1 MNKISF
7 KAILAV
13 MLPITVAGCGTT
25 HKMKFADYTEAYKLA
40 DYCKAADRAL
50 DKSDVCQ
57 MSAEDIK
64 PDKFNID
71 EKLNGGT
78 ALFLAQKTDLSNKI
92 FEETAK
98 EIQEDLESMGL
109 ARGAVEV
116 VANASIVD
124 YNPMIMDGIYL
135 HSYTLLNALAQNNKD
150 EAKIQVNRAYNV
162 QQKAVETFSKEIQ
175 KQNEENAKD
184 VAQMQKEAQEANQK
198 NISDIMANYK
208 EFERFNGYANFVNP
222 YVTYMSGLY
231 LMTNGHS
238 NSDYETASN
247 YLKRV
252 SGMVRHNKFVKQ
264 DLSLANKLASGT
276 QKNLAPTAWV
286 VFENGLV
293 ANFEEFRLDLP
304 IFIATNNVKTASL
317 ALPYPKEREIAY
329 KNISVSNGNKKVTTE
344 LLADVDNIFMAEFK
358 KKLPIIV
365 TKAVTKLTLQTVAQA
380 VAQNVYPNWNNQYAH
395 SYGNAIIPETY
406 TIDLTGFRMPTP
418 STKITSPFGPRW
430 RRMHNGL
437 DLKVNI
443 GDTIVSAFDGKV
455 RIVKYERRGY
465 GKYVVIRHD
474 NGLET
479 IYGHL
484 SKQLVEENQLVKAGE
499 PIGLG
504 GNTGRSTGSH
514 LHFET
519 RFLGIAIN
527 PIYMFDFPKQD
538 IVADTY
544 TFRKTKGVKR
554 AGSHDTQ
561 VADGT
566 IRYHKVKS
574 GDTLSRIA
582 KLRGV
587 SVSTLC
593 KLNRI
598 KPTTT
603 LRIGQV
609 LRCS

>member
-1 MNKISF
+1 M
-7 KAILAV
+7 
-13 MLPITVAGCGTT
+13 
-25 HKMKFADYTEAYKLA
+25 
-40 DYCKAADRAL
+40 AL
-50 DKSDVCQ
+50 
-57 MSAEDIK
+57 
-64 PDKFNID
+64 
-71 EKLNGGT
+71 
-78 ALFLAQKTDLSNKI
+78 
-92 FEETAK
+92 
-98 EIQEDLESMGL
+98 
-109 ARGAVEV
+109 
-116 VANASIVD
+116 
-124 YNPMIMDGIYL
+124 
-135 HSYTLLNALAQNNKD
+135 
-150 EAKIQVNRAYNV
+150 
-162 QQKAVETFSKEIQ
+162 Q
-175 KQNEENAKD
+175 KQIRAEQSEYPA
-184 VAQMQKEAQEANQK
+184 
-198 NISDIMANYK
+198 
-208 EFERFNGYANFVNP
+208 
-222 YVTYMSGLY
+222 
-231 LMTNGHS
+231 
-238 NSDYETASN
+238 
-247 YLKRV
+247 
-252 SGMVRHNKFVKQ
+252 
-264 DLSLANKLASGT
+264 LSL
-276 QKNLAPTAWV
+276 
-286 VFENGLV
+286 
-293 ANFEEFRLDLP
+293 
-304 IFIATNNVKTASL
+304 
-317 ALPYPKEREIAY
+317 
-329 KNISVSNGNKKVTTE
+329 
-344 LLADVDNIFMAEFK
+344 
-358 KKLPIIV
+358 
-365 TKAVTKLTLQTVAQA
+365 
-380 VAQNVYPNWNNQYAH
+380 YPNWNNQYAH
-395 SYGNAIIPETY
+395 AYGNAIIPDTY
-406 TIDLTGFRMPTP
+406 TIDLTGFHMPTP

-443 GDTIVSAFDGKV
+443 GDTIVAAFDGKV

-499 PIGLG
+499 VIGLG

-544 TFRKTKGVKR
+544 TFRKTKGVR
-554 AGSHDTQ
+554 SAGSHDTQ

-582 KLRGV
+582 KVRGV

>member
-1 MNKISF
+1 MICQERMNFNCI
-7 KAILAV
+7 
-13 MLPITVAGCGTT
+13 
-25 HKMKFADYTEAYKLA
+25 
-40 DYCKAADRAL
+40 
-50 DKSDVCQ
+50 
-57 MSAEDIK
+57 IK
-64 PDKFNID
+64 
-71 EKLNGGT
+71 T
-78 ALFLAQKTDLSNKI
+78 
-92 FEETAK
+92 
-98 EIQEDLESMGL
+98 
-109 ARGAVEV
+109 
-116 VANASIVD
+116 
-124 YNPMIMDGIYL
+124 
-135 HSYTLLNALAQNNKD
+135 
-150 EAKIQVNRAYNV
+150 
-162 QQKAVETFSKEIQ
+162 
-175 KQNEENAKD
+175 
-184 VAQMQKEAQEANQK
+184 
-198 NISDIMANYK
+198 
-208 EFERFNGYANFVNP
+208 
-222 YVTYMSGLY
+222 
-231 LMTNGHS
+231 
-238 NSDYETASN
+238 
-247 YLKRV
+247 
-252 SGMVRHNKFVKQ
+252 
-264 DLSLANKLASGT
+264 
-276 QKNLAPTAWV
+276 
-286 VFENGLV
+286 GLV
-293 ANFEEFRLDLP
+293 AVAAMVSLSSFSQDLIARQAP
-304 IFIATNNVKTASL
+304 IDKKLKTVDSL
-317 ALPYPKEREIAY
+317 ALQKQIRAEQSEYPAL
-329 KNISVSNGNKKVTTE
+329 S
-344 LLADVDNIFMAEFK
+344 L
-358 KKLPIIV
+358 
-365 TKAVTKLTLQTVAQA
+365 
-380 VAQNVYPNWNNQYAH
+380 YPNWNNQYVHA
-395 SYGNAIIPETY
+395 YGNAIIPETY
-406 TIDLTGFRMPTP
+406 TIDLTGFHMPTP

-443 GDTIVSAFDGKV
+443 GDTIVAAFDGKV

-479 IYGHL
+479 VYGHL

-499 PIGLG
+499 VIGLG

-544 TFRKTKGVKR
+544 TFRKTKSVKR

-561 VADGT
+561 VADGA

>member
-1 MNKISF
+1 MNFNCI
-7 KAILAV
+7 
-13 MLPITVAGCGTT
+13 
-25 HKMKFADYTEAYKLA
+25 
-40 DYCKAADRAL
+40 
-50 DKSDVCQ
+50 
-57 MSAEDIK
+57 IK
-64 PDKFNID
+64 
-71 EKLNGGT
+71 T
-78 ALFLAQKTDLSNKI
+78 
-92 FEETAK
+92 
-98 EIQEDLESMGL
+98 
-109 ARGAVEV
+109 
-116 VANASIVD
+116 
-124 YNPMIMDGIYL
+124 
-135 HSYTLLNALAQNNKD
+135 
-150 EAKIQVNRAYNV
+150 
-162 QQKAVETFSKEIQ
+162 
-175 KQNEENAKD
+175 
-184 VAQMQKEAQEANQK
+184 
-198 NISDIMANYK
+198 
-208 EFERFNGYANFVNP
+208 
-222 YVTYMSGLY
+222 
-231 LMTNGHS
+231 
-238 NSDYETASN
+238 
-247 YLKRV
+247 
-252 SGMVRHNKFVKQ
+252 
-264 DLSLANKLASGT
+264 
-276 QKNLAPTAWV
+276 
-286 VFENGLV
+286 GLV
-293 ANFEEFRLDLP
+293 AVAAMVSLSSFSQDLIARQAP
-304 IFIATNNVKTASL
+304 IDTKLKTVYSL
-317 ALPYPKEREIAY
+317 ALQKQIRAEQSEYPAL
-329 KNISVSNGNKKVTTE
+329 S
-344 LLADVDNIFMAEFK
+344 L
-358 KKLPIIV
+358 
-365 TKAVTKLTLQTVAQA
+365 
-380 VAQNVYPNWNNQYAH
+380 YPNWNNQYVHA
-395 SYGNAIIPETY
+395 YGNAIIPDTY
-406 TIDLTGFRMPTP
+406 TIDLTGFHMPTP

-443 GDTIVSAFDGKV
+443 GDTIVAAFDGKV

-479 IYGHL
+479 VYGHL

-499 PIGLG
+499 VIGLG

-544 TFRKTKGVKR
+544 TFRRTQGSKR

>member
-1 MNKISF
+1 MNFNCI
-7 KAILAV
+7 
-13 MLPITVAGCGTT
+13 
-25 HKMKFADYTEAYKLA
+25 
-40 DYCKAADRAL
+40 
-50 DKSDVCQ
+50 
-57 MSAEDIK
+57 IK
-64 PDKFNID
+64 
-71 EKLNGGT
+71 T
-78 ALFLAQKTDLSNKI
+78 
-92 FEETAK
+92 
-98 EIQEDLESMGL
+98 
-109 ARGAVEV
+109 
-116 VANASIVD
+116 
-124 YNPMIMDGIYL
+124 
-135 HSYTLLNALAQNNKD
+135 
-150 EAKIQVNRAYNV
+150 
-162 QQKAVETFSKEIQ
+162 
-175 KQNEENAKD
+175 
-184 VAQMQKEAQEANQK
+184 
-198 NISDIMANYK
+198 
-208 EFERFNGYANFVNP
+208 
-222 YVTYMSGLY
+222 
-231 LMTNGHS
+231 
-238 NSDYETASN
+238 
-247 YLKRV
+247 
-252 SGMVRHNKFVKQ
+252 
-264 DLSLANKLASGT
+264 
-276 QKNLAPTAWV
+276 
-286 VFENGLV
+286 GLV
-293 ANFEEFRLDLP
+293 AVAAMVSLSSFSQDLIARQAP
-304 IFIATNNVKTASL
+304 IDKKLKSVDSL
-317 ALPYPKEREIAY
+317 ALQKQIRAEQSEYPAL
-329 KNISVSNGNKKVTTE
+329 S
-344 LLADVDNIFMAEFK
+344 L
-358 KKLPIIV
+358 
-365 TKAVTKLTLQTVAQA
+365 
-380 VAQNVYPNWNNQYAH
+380 YPNWNNQYVHA
-395 SYGNAIIPETY
+395 YGNAIIPDTY
-406 TIDLTGFRMPTP
+406 TIDLTGFHMPTP

-443 GDTIVSAFDGKV
+443 GDTIVAAFDGKV
-455 RIVKYERRGY
+455 RIVRYERRGY

-499 PIGLG
+499 VIGLG

-544 TFRKTKGVKR
+544 TFRKAKGVKR

-561 VADGT
+561 VADGA

>member
-1 MNKISF
+1 MNFSI
-7 KAILAV
+7 
-13 MLPITVAGCGTT
+13 
-25 HKMKFADYTEAYKLA
+25 
-40 DYCKAADRAL
+40 
-50 DKSDVCQ
+50 
-57 MSAEDIK
+57 IK
-64 PDKFNID
+64 
-71 EKLNGGT
+71 T
-78 ALFLAQKTDLSNKI
+78 
-92 FEETAK
+92 
-98 EIQEDLESMGL
+98 
-109 ARGAVEV
+109 
-116 VANASIVD
+116 
-124 YNPMIMDGIYL
+124 
-135 HSYTLLNALAQNNKD
+135 
-150 EAKIQVNRAYNV
+150 
-162 QQKAVETFSKEIQ
+162 
-175 KQNEENAKD
+175 
-184 VAQMQKEAQEANQK
+184 
-198 NISDIMANYK
+198 
-208 EFERFNGYANFVNP
+208 
-222 YVTYMSGLY
+222 
-231 LMTNGHS
+231 
-238 NSDYETASN
+238 
-247 YLKRV
+247 
-252 SGMVRHNKFVKQ
+252 
-264 DLSLANKLASGT
+264 
-276 QKNLAPTAWV
+276 
-286 VFENGLV
+286 GLV
-293 ANFEEFRLDLP
+293 AVAAMVSLSSFSQDLIARQAP
-304 IFIATNNVKTASL
+304 IDKKLKSVDSL
-317 ALPYPKEREIAY
+317 ALQKQIRAEQSEYPAL
-329 KNISVSNGNKKVTTE
+329 S
-344 LLADVDNIFMAEFK
+344 L
-358 KKLPIIV
+358 
-365 TKAVTKLTLQTVAQA
+365 
-380 VAQNVYPNWNNQYAH
+380 YPNWNNQYVHA
-395 SYGNAIIPETY
+395 YGNAIIPDTY
-406 TIDLTGFRMPTP
+406 TIDLTGFHMPTP

-443 GDTIVSAFDGKV
+443 GDTIVAAFDGKV

-479 IYGHL
+479 VYGHL

-499 PIGLG
+499 VIGLG

-544 TFRKTKGVKR
+544 TFRKTKGVR
-554 AGSHDTQ
+554 SAGSHDTQ

-582 KLRGV
+582 KVRGV

>member
-1 MNKISF
+1 MNFSI
-7 KAILAV
+7 
-13 MLPITVAGCGTT
+13 
-25 HKMKFADYTEAYKLA
+25 
-40 DYCKAADRAL
+40 
-50 DKSDVCQ
+50 
-57 MSAEDIK
+57 IK
-64 PDKFNID
+64 
-71 EKLNGGT
+71 T
-78 ALFLAQKTDLSNKI
+78 
-92 FEETAK
+92 
-98 EIQEDLESMGL
+98 
-109 ARGAVEV
+109 
-116 VANASIVD
+116 
-124 YNPMIMDGIYL
+124 
-135 HSYTLLNALAQNNKD
+135 
-150 EAKIQVNRAYNV
+150 
-162 QQKAVETFSKEIQ
+162 
-175 KQNEENAKD
+175 
-184 VAQMQKEAQEANQK
+184 
-198 NISDIMANYK
+198 
-208 EFERFNGYANFVNP
+208 
-222 YVTYMSGLY
+222 
-231 LMTNGHS
+231 
-238 NSDYETASN
+238 
-247 YLKRV
+247 
-252 SGMVRHNKFVKQ
+252 
-264 DLSLANKLASGT
+264 
-276 QKNLAPTAWV
+276 
-286 VFENGLV
+286 GLV
-293 ANFEEFRLDLP
+293 AVAAMVSLSSFSQDLIARQAP
-304 IFIATNNVKTASL
+304 IDKKLKSVDSL
-317 ALPYPKEREIAY
+317 ALQKQIRAEQSEYPAL
-329 KNISVSNGNKKVTTE
+329 S
-344 LLADVDNIFMAEFK
+344 L
-358 KKLPIIV
+358 
-365 TKAVTKLTLQTVAQA
+365 
-380 VAQNVYPNWNNQYAH
+380 YPNWNNQYVHA
-395 SYGNAIIPETY
+395 YGNAIIPDTY
-406 TIDLTGFRMPTP
+406 TIDLTGFHMPTP

-443 GDTIVSAFDGKV
+443 GDTIVAAFDGKV

-479 IYGHL
+479 VYGHF

-499 PIGLG
+499 VIGLG

-544 TFRKTKGVKR
+544 TFRKAKGVKR

>member
-1 MNKISF
+1 MNFSI
-7 KAILAV
+7 
-13 MLPITVAGCGTT
+13 
-25 HKMKFADYTEAYKLA
+25 
-40 DYCKAADRAL
+40 
-50 DKSDVCQ
+50 
-57 MSAEDIK
+57 IK
-64 PDKFNID
+64 
-71 EKLNGGT
+71 T
-78 ALFLAQKTDLSNKI
+78 
-92 FEETAK
+92 
-98 EIQEDLESMGL
+98 
-109 ARGAVEV
+109 
-116 VANASIVD
+116 
-124 YNPMIMDGIYL
+124 
-135 HSYTLLNALAQNNKD
+135 
-150 EAKIQVNRAYNV
+150 
-162 QQKAVETFSKEIQ
+162 
-175 KQNEENAKD
+175 
-184 VAQMQKEAQEANQK
+184 
-198 NISDIMANYK
+198 
-208 EFERFNGYANFVNP
+208 
-222 YVTYMSGLY
+222 
-231 LMTNGHS
+231 
-238 NSDYETASN
+238 
-247 YLKRV
+247 
-252 SGMVRHNKFVKQ
+252 
-264 DLSLANKLASGT
+264 
-276 QKNLAPTAWV
+276 
-286 VFENGLV
+286 GLV
-293 ANFEEFRLDLP
+293 AVAAMVSLSSFSQDLIARQAP
-304 IFIATNNVKTASL
+304 IDKKLKSVDSL
-317 ALPYPKEREIAY
+317 ALQKQIRAEQSEYPAL
-329 KNISVSNGNKKVTTE
+329 S
-344 LLADVDNIFMAEFK
+344 L
-358 KKLPIIV
+358 
-365 TKAVTKLTLQTVAQA
+365 
-380 VAQNVYPNWNNQYAH
+380 YPNWNNQYVHA
-395 SYGNAIIPETY
+395 YGNAIIPDTY
-406 TIDLTGFRMPTP
+406 TIDLTGFHMPTP

-443 GDTIVSAFDGKV
+443 GDTIVAAFDGKV

-479 IYGHL
+479 VYGHL

-499 PIGLG
+499 VIGLG

-544 TFRKTKGVKR
+544 TFRKAKGVKR

-561 VADGT
+561 VTDGT

>member
-1 MNKISF
+1 MNFNCI
-7 KAILAV
+7 
-13 MLPITVAGCGTT
+13 
-25 HKMKFADYTEAYKLA
+25 
-40 DYCKAADRAL
+40 
-50 DKSDVCQ
+50 
-57 MSAEDIK
+57 IK
-64 PDKFNID
+64 
-71 EKLNGGT
+71 T
-78 ALFLAQKTDLSNKI
+78 
-92 FEETAK
+92 
-98 EIQEDLESMGL
+98 
-109 ARGAVEV
+109 
-116 VANASIVD
+116 
-124 YNPMIMDGIYL
+124 
-135 HSYTLLNALAQNNKD
+135 
-150 EAKIQVNRAYNV
+150 
-162 QQKAVETFSKEIQ
+162 
-175 KQNEENAKD
+175 
-184 VAQMQKEAQEANQK
+184 
-198 NISDIMANYK
+198 
-208 EFERFNGYANFVNP
+208 
-222 YVTYMSGLY
+222 
-231 LMTNGHS
+231 
-238 NSDYETASN
+238 
-247 YLKRV
+247 
-252 SGMVRHNKFVKQ
+252 
-264 DLSLANKLASGT
+264 
-276 QKNLAPTAWV
+276 
-286 VFENGLV
+286 GLV
-293 ANFEEFRLDLP
+293 AVAAMVSLSSFSQDLIARQAP
-304 IFIATNNVKTASL
+304 IDKKLKTVDSL
-317 ALPYPKEREIAY
+317 ALQKQIRAEQSEYPAL
-329 KNISVSNGNKKVTTE
+329 S
-344 LLADVDNIFMAEFK
+344 L
-358 KKLPIIV
+358 
-365 TKAVTKLTLQTVAQA
+365 
-380 VAQNVYPNWNNQYAH
+380 YPNWNNQYVHA
-395 SYGNAIIPETY
+395 YGNAIIPDTY
-406 TIDLTGFRMPTP
+406 TIDLTGFHMPTP

-443 GDTIVSAFDGKV
+443 GDTIVAAFDGKV

-479 IYGHL
+479 VYGHL

-499 PIGLG
+499 VIGLG

-544 TFRKTKGVKR
+544 TFRRTPGSKR

>member
-1 MNKISF
+1 MNFNCI
-7 KAILAV
+7 
-13 MLPITVAGCGTT
+13 
-25 HKMKFADYTEAYKLA
+25 
-40 DYCKAADRAL
+40 
-50 DKSDVCQ
+50 
-57 MSAEDIK
+57 IK
-64 PDKFNID
+64 
-71 EKLNGGT
+71 T
-78 ALFLAQKTDLSNKI
+78 
-92 FEETAK
+92 
-98 EIQEDLESMGL
+98 
-109 ARGAVEV
+109 
-116 VANASIVD
+116 
-124 YNPMIMDGIYL
+124 
-135 HSYTLLNALAQNNKD
+135 
-150 EAKIQVNRAYNV
+150 
-162 QQKAVETFSKEIQ
+162 
-175 KQNEENAKD
+175 
-184 VAQMQKEAQEANQK
+184 
-198 NISDIMANYK
+198 
-208 EFERFNGYANFVNP
+208 
-222 YVTYMSGLY
+222 
-231 LMTNGHS
+231 
-238 NSDYETASN
+238 
-247 YLKRV
+247 
-252 SGMVRHNKFVKQ
+252 
-264 DLSLANKLASGT
+264 
-276 QKNLAPTAWV
+276 
-286 VFENGLV
+286 GLV
-293 ANFEEFRLDLP
+293 AVATMVSLSSFSQDLIARQAP
-304 IFIATNNVKTASL
+304 IDKKLKTVDSL
-317 ALPYPKEREIAY
+317 ALQKQIRAEQSEYPAL
-329 KNISVSNGNKKVTTE
+329 S
-344 LLADVDNIFMAEFK
+344 L
-358 KKLPIIV
+358 
-365 TKAVTKLTLQTVAQA
+365 
-380 VAQNVYPNWNNQYAH
+380 YPNWNNQYVHA
-395 SYGNAIIPETY
+395 YGNAIIPDTY
-406 TIDLTGFRMPTP
+406 TIDLTGFHMPTP

-443 GDTIVSAFDGKV
+443 GDTIVAAFDGKV

-479 IYGHL
+479 VYGHL

-499 PIGLG
+499 VIGLG

-544 TFRKTKGVKR
+544 TFRRTQGSSKR

-609 LRCS
+609 FRCS

>member
-1 MNKISF
+1 MNFNCI
-7 KAILAV
+7 
-13 MLPITVAGCGTT
+13 
-25 HKMKFADYTEAYKLA
+25 
-40 DYCKAADRAL
+40 
-50 DKSDVCQ
+50 
-57 MSAEDIK
+57 IK
-64 PDKFNID
+64 
-71 EKLNGGT
+71 T
-78 ALFLAQKTDLSNKI
+78 
-92 FEETAK
+92 
-98 EIQEDLESMGL
+98 
-109 ARGAVEV
+109 
-116 VANASIVD
+116 
-124 YNPMIMDGIYL
+124 
-135 HSYTLLNALAQNNKD
+135 
-150 EAKIQVNRAYNV
+150 
-162 QQKAVETFSKEIQ
+162 
-175 KQNEENAKD
+175 
-184 VAQMQKEAQEANQK
+184 
-198 NISDIMANYK
+198 
-208 EFERFNGYANFVNP
+208 
-222 YVTYMSGLY
+222 
-231 LMTNGHS
+231 
-238 NSDYETASN
+238 
-247 YLKRV
+247 
-252 SGMVRHNKFVKQ
+252 
-264 DLSLANKLASGT
+264 
-276 QKNLAPTAWV
+276 
-286 VFENGLV
+286 GLV
-293 ANFEEFRLDLP
+293 AVAAMVSLSSFSQDLIARQAP
-304 IFIATNNVKTASL
+304 IDKKLKTVDSL
-317 ALPYPKEREIAY
+317 ALQKQIRAEQSEYPAL
-329 KNISVSNGNKKVTTE
+329 S
-344 LLADVDNIFMAEFK
+344 L
-358 KKLPIIV
+358 
-365 TKAVTKLTLQTVAQA
+365 
-380 VAQNVYPNWNNQYAH
+380 YPNWNNQYVHA
-395 SYGNAIIPETY
+395 YGNAIIPETY
-406 TIDLTGFRMPTP
+406 TIDLTGFHMPTP

-443 GDTIVSAFDGKV
+443 GDTIVAAFDGKV

-479 IYGHL
+479 VYGHL

-499 PIGLG
+499 VIGLG

-527 PIYMFDFPKQD
+527 PIYMIDFPKQD

-561 VADGT
+561 AADGT

>member
-1 MNKISF
+1 MNFNCI
-7 KAILAV
+7 
-13 MLPITVAGCGTT
+13 
-25 HKMKFADYTEAYKLA
+25 
-40 DYCKAADRAL
+40 
-50 DKSDVCQ
+50 
-57 MSAEDIK
+57 IK
-64 PDKFNID
+64 
-71 EKLNGGT
+71 T
-78 ALFLAQKTDLSNKI
+78 
-92 FEETAK
+92 
-98 EIQEDLESMGL
+98 
-109 ARGAVEV
+109 
-116 VANASIVD
+116 
-124 YNPMIMDGIYL
+124 
-135 HSYTLLNALAQNNKD
+135 
-150 EAKIQVNRAYNV
+150 
-162 QQKAVETFSKEIQ
+162 
-175 KQNEENAKD
+175 
-184 VAQMQKEAQEANQK
+184 
-198 NISDIMANYK
+198 
-208 EFERFNGYANFVNP
+208 
-222 YVTYMSGLY
+222 
-231 LMTNGHS
+231 
-238 NSDYETASN
+238 
-247 YLKRV
+247 
-252 SGMVRHNKFVKQ
+252 
-264 DLSLANKLASGT
+264 
-276 QKNLAPTAWV
+276 
-286 VFENGLV
+286 GLV
-293 ANFEEFRLDLP
+293 AVAAMVSLSSFSQDLIARQAP
-304 IFIATNNVKTASL
+304 IDKKLKTVDSL
-317 ALPYPKEREIAY
+317 ALQKQIRAEQSEYPAL
-329 KNISVSNGNKKVTTE
+329 S
-344 LLADVDNIFMAEFK
+344 L
-358 KKLPIIV
+358 
-365 TKAVTKLTLQTVAQA
+365 
-380 VAQNVYPNWNNQYAH
+380 YPNWNNQYVHA
-395 SYGNAIIPETY
+395 YGNAIIPDTY
-406 TIDLTGFRMPTP
+406 TIDLTGFHMPTP

-430 RRMHNGL
+430 RGMHNGL

-443 GDTIVSAFDGKV
+443 GDTIVAAFDGKV

-479 IYGHL
+479 VYGHL

-499 PIGLG
+499 VIGLG

-544 TFRKTKGVKR
+544 TFRRTQGSKR

>member
-1 MNKISF
+1 MNFSI
-7 KAILAV
+7 
-13 MLPITVAGCGTT
+13 
-25 HKMKFADYTEAYKLA
+25 
-40 DYCKAADRAL
+40 
-50 DKSDVCQ
+50 
-57 MSAEDIK
+57 IK
-64 PDKFNID
+64 
-71 EKLNGGT
+71 T
-78 ALFLAQKTDLSNKI
+78 
-92 FEETAK
+92 
-98 EIQEDLESMGL
+98 
-109 ARGAVEV
+109 
-116 VANASIVD
+116 
-124 YNPMIMDGIYL
+124 
-135 HSYTLLNALAQNNKD
+135 
-150 EAKIQVNRAYNV
+150 
-162 QQKAVETFSKEIQ
+162 
-175 KQNEENAKD
+175 
-184 VAQMQKEAQEANQK
+184 
-198 NISDIMANYK
+198 
-208 EFERFNGYANFVNP
+208 
-222 YVTYMSGLY
+222 
-231 LMTNGHS
+231 
-238 NSDYETASN
+238 
-247 YLKRV
+247 
-252 SGMVRHNKFVKQ
+252 
-264 DLSLANKLASGT
+264 
-276 QKNLAPTAWV
+276 
-286 VFENGLV
+286 GLV
-293 ANFEEFRLDLP
+293 AVAAMVSLSSFSQDLIARQAP
-304 IFIATNNVKTASL
+304 IDKKLKSVDSL
-317 ALPYPKEREIAY
+317 ALQKQIRAEQSEYPAL
-329 KNISVSNGNKKVTTE
+329 S
-344 LLADVDNIFMAEFK
+344 L
-358 KKLPIIV
+358 
-365 TKAVTKLTLQTVAQA
+365 
-380 VAQNVYPNWNNQYAH
+380 YPNWNNQYVHA
-395 SYGNAIIPETY
+395 YANAIIPETY
-406 TIDLTGFRMPTP
+406 TIDLTGFHMPTT

-443 GDTIVSAFDGKV
+443 GDTIVAAFDGKV

-479 IYGHL
+479 VYGHL

-499 PIGLG
+499 VIGLG

-544 TFRKTKGVKR
+544 TFRKAKGVKR

-561 VADGT
+561 VADGA
-566 IRYHKVKS
+566 ISYHKVKS

>member
-1 MNKISF
+1 MNFNCI
-7 KAILAV
+7 
-13 MLPITVAGCGTT
+13 
-25 HKMKFADYTEAYKLA
+25 
-40 DYCKAADRAL
+40 
-50 DKSDVCQ
+50 
-57 MSAEDIK
+57 IK
-64 PDKFNID
+64 
-71 EKLNGGT
+71 T
-78 ALFLAQKTDLSNKI
+78 
-92 FEETAK
+92 
-98 EIQEDLESMGL
+98 
-109 ARGAVEV
+109 
-116 VANASIVD
+116 
-124 YNPMIMDGIYL
+124 
-135 HSYTLLNALAQNNKD
+135 
-150 EAKIQVNRAYNV
+150 
-162 QQKAVETFSKEIQ
+162 
-175 KQNEENAKD
+175 
-184 VAQMQKEAQEANQK
+184 
-198 NISDIMANYK
+198 
-208 EFERFNGYANFVNP
+208 
-222 YVTYMSGLY
+222 
-231 LMTNGHS
+231 
-238 NSDYETASN
+238 
-247 YLKRV
+247 
-252 SGMVRHNKFVKQ
+252 
-264 DLSLANKLASGT
+264 
-276 QKNLAPTAWV
+276 
-286 VFENGLV
+286 GLV
-293 ANFEEFRLDLP
+293 AVAAMVSLSSFSQDLIARQAP
-304 IFIATNNVKTASL
+304 IDKKLKTVDSL
-317 ALPYPKEREIAY
+317 ALQKQIRAEQSEYPAL
-329 KNISVSNGNKKVTTE
+329 S
-344 LLADVDNIFMAEFK
+344 L
-358 KKLPIIV
+358 
-365 TKAVTKLTLQTVAQA
+365 
-380 VAQNVYPNWNNQYAH
+380 YPNWNNQYAH
-395 SYGNAIIPETY
+395 AYGNVIIPDTY
-406 TIDLTGFRMPTP
+406 TIDLTGFCMPTP

-443 GDTIVSAFDGKV
+443 GDTIVAAFDGKV

-499 PIGLG
+499 VIGLG

-544 TFRKTKGVKR
+544 TFRKTKGVR
-554 AGSHDTQ
+554 SAGSHDTQ

-582 KLRGV
+582 KVRGV

>member
-1 MNKISF
+1 MIAAVAMVSLNSF
-7 KAILAV
+7 
-13 MLPITVAGCGTT
+13 
-25 HKMKFADYTEAYKLA
+25 
-40 DYCKAADRAL
+40 
-50 DKSDVCQ
+50 S
-57 MSAEDIK
+57 
-64 PDKFNID
+64 
-71 EKLNGGT
+71 
-78 ALFLAQKTDLSNKI
+78 
-92 FEETAK
+92 
-98 EIQEDLESMGL
+98 
-109 ARGAVEV
+109 
-116 VANASIVD
+116 
-124 YNPMIMDGIYL
+124 
-135 HSYTLLNALAQNNKD
+135 
-150 EAKIQVNRAYNV
+150 
-162 QQKAVETFSKEIQ
+162 
-175 KQNEENAKD
+175 
-184 VAQMQKEAQEANQK
+184 
-198 NISDIMANYK
+198 
-208 EFERFNGYANFVNP
+208 
-222 YVTYMSGLY
+222 
-231 LMTNGHS
+231 
-238 NSDYETASN
+238 
-247 YLKRV
+247 
-252 SGMVRHNKFVKQ
+252 Q
-264 DLSLANKLASGT
+264 DLIARQAPIDKKL
-276 QKNLAPTAWV
+276 
-286 VFENGLV
+286 
-293 ANFEEFRLDLP
+293 
-304 IFIATNNVKTASL
+304 KTVDSL
-317 ALPYPKEREIAY
+317 ALQKQIRAEQAEYPAL
-329 KNISVSNGNKKVTTE
+329 S
-344 LLADVDNIFMAEFK
+344 L
-358 KKLPIIV
+358 
-365 TKAVTKLTLQTVAQA
+365 
-380 VAQNVYPNWNNQYAH
+380 YPNWNNQYVHA
-395 SYGNAIIPETY
+395 YGNAIIPDTY
-406 TIDLTGFRMPTP
+406 TIDLTGFHMPTP

-443 GDTIVSAFDGKV
+443 GDTIVAAFDGKV

-479 IYGHL
+479 VYGHL

-499 PIGLG
+499 VIGLG

-544 TFRKTKGVKR
+544 TFRKAKGVKR

>member
-1 MNKISF
+1 MNFNCI
-7 KAILAV
+7 
-13 MLPITVAGCGTT
+13 
-25 HKMKFADYTEAYKLA
+25 
-40 DYCKAADRAL
+40 
-50 DKSDVCQ
+50 
-57 MSAEDIK
+57 IK
-64 PDKFNID
+64 
-71 EKLNGGT
+71 T
-78 ALFLAQKTDLSNKI
+78 
-92 FEETAK
+92 
-98 EIQEDLESMGL
+98 
-109 ARGAVEV
+109 
-116 VANASIVD
+116 
-124 YNPMIMDGIYL
+124 
-135 HSYTLLNALAQNNKD
+135 
-150 EAKIQVNRAYNV
+150 
-162 QQKAVETFSKEIQ
+162 
-175 KQNEENAKD
+175 
-184 VAQMQKEAQEANQK
+184 
-198 NISDIMANYK
+198 
-208 EFERFNGYANFVNP
+208 
-222 YVTYMSGLY
+222 
-231 LMTNGHS
+231 
-238 NSDYETASN
+238 
-247 YLKRV
+247 
-252 SGMVRHNKFVKQ
+252 
-264 DLSLANKLASGT
+264 
-276 QKNLAPTAWV
+276 
-286 VFENGLV
+286 GLV
-293 ANFEEFRLDLP
+293 AVATMVSLSSFSQDLIARQAP
-304 IFIATNNVKTASL
+304 IDKKLKTVDSL
-317 ALPYPKEREIAY
+317 ALQKQIRAEQSEYPAL
-329 KNISVSNGNKKVTTE
+329 S
-344 LLADVDNIFMAEFK
+344 L
-358 KKLPIIV
+358 
-365 TKAVTKLTLQTVAQA
+365 
-380 VAQNVYPNWNNQYAH
+380 YPNWNNQYVHA
-395 SYGNAIIPETY
+395 YGNAIIPDTY
-406 TIDLTGFRMPTP
+406 TIDLTGFHMPTP

-443 GDTIVSAFDGKV
+443 GDTIVAAFDGKV

-479 IYGHL
+479 VYGHL

-499 PIGLG
+499 VIGLG

-544 TFRKTKGVKR
+544 TFRRTQGSSKR

-574 GDTLSRIA
+574 GDTLSRIS

>member
-1 MNKISF
+1 MNFNCI
-7 KAILAV
+7 
-13 MLPITVAGCGTT
+13 
-25 HKMKFADYTEAYKLA
+25 
-40 DYCKAADRAL
+40 
-50 DKSDVCQ
+50 
-57 MSAEDIK
+57 IK
-64 PDKFNID
+64 
-71 EKLNGGT
+71 T
-78 ALFLAQKTDLSNKI
+78 
-92 FEETAK
+92 
-98 EIQEDLESMGL
+98 
-109 ARGAVEV
+109 
-116 VANASIVD
+116 
-124 YNPMIMDGIYL
+124 
-135 HSYTLLNALAQNNKD
+135 
-150 EAKIQVNRAYNV
+150 
-162 QQKAVETFSKEIQ
+162 
-175 KQNEENAKD
+175 
-184 VAQMQKEAQEANQK
+184 
-198 NISDIMANYK
+198 
-208 EFERFNGYANFVNP
+208 
-222 YVTYMSGLY
+222 
-231 LMTNGHS
+231 
-238 NSDYETASN
+238 
-247 YLKRV
+247 
-252 SGMVRHNKFVKQ
+252 
-264 DLSLANKLASGT
+264 
-276 QKNLAPTAWV
+276 
-286 VFENGLV
+286 GLV
-293 ANFEEFRLDLP
+293 AVAAMVSLCSFSQDLIARQAP
-304 IFIATNNVKTASL
+304 IDKKLKTVDSL
-317 ALPYPKEREIAY
+317 ALQKQIRAEQSEYPAL
-329 KNISVSNGNKKVTTE
+329 S
-344 LLADVDNIFMAEFK
+344 L
-358 KKLPIIV
+358 
-365 TKAVTKLTLQTVAQA
+365 
-380 VAQNVYPNWNNQYAH
+380 YPNWNNQYVHA
-395 SYGNAIIPETY
+395 YGNAIIPETY
-406 TIDLTGFRMPTP
+406 TIDLTGFHMPTP

-443 GDTIVSAFDGKV
+443 GDTIVAAFDGKV

-479 IYGHL
+479 VYGHL

-499 PIGLG
+499 VIGLG

>member
-1 MNKISF
+1 MNFNGI
-7 KAILAV
+7 
-13 MLPITVAGCGTT
+13 
-25 HKMKFADYTEAYKLA
+25 
-40 DYCKAADRAL
+40 
-50 DKSDVCQ
+50 
-57 MSAEDIK
+57 IK
-64 PDKFNID
+64 T
-71 EKLNGGT
+71 G
-78 ALFLAQKTDLSNKI
+78 
-92 FEETAK
+92 
-98 EIQEDLESMGL
+98 
-109 ARGAVEV
+109 V
-116 VANASIVD
+116 VAVAAMVS
-124 YNPMIMDGIYL
+124 L
-135 HSYTLLNALAQNNKD
+135 SS
-150 EAKIQVNRAYNV
+150 
-162 QQKAVETFSKEIQ
+162 FS
-175 KQNEENAKD
+175 
-184 VAQMQKEAQEANQK
+184 
-198 NISDIMANYK
+198 
-208 EFERFNGYANFVNP
+208 
-222 YVTYMSGLY
+222 
-231 LMTNGHS
+231 
-238 NSDYETASN
+238 
-247 YLKRV
+247 
-252 SGMVRHNKFVKQ
+252 Q
-264 DLSLANKLASGT
+264 DLIARQAPIDKKL
-276 QKNLAPTAWV
+276 
-286 VFENGLV
+286 
-293 ANFEEFRLDLP
+293 
-304 IFIATNNVKTASL
+304 KTVDSL
-317 ALPYPKEREIAY
+317 ALQKQIRAEQSEYPAL
-329 KNISVSNGNKKVTTE
+329 S
-344 LLADVDNIFMAEFK
+344 L
-358 KKLPIIV
+358 
-365 TKAVTKLTLQTVAQA
+365 
-380 VAQNVYPNWNNQYAH
+380 YPNWNNQYVHA
-395 SYGNAIIPETY
+395 YGNAIIPDTY
-406 TIDLTGFRMPTP
+406 TIDLTGFHMPTP

-443 GDTIVSAFDGKV
+443 GDTIVAAFDGKV

-479 IYGHL
+479 VYGHL

-499 PIGLG
+499 VIGLG

-544 TFRKTKGVKR
+544 TFRRTQGSKR

>member
-1 MNKISF
+1 MNFNCI
-7 KAILAV
+7 
-13 MLPITVAGCGTT
+13 
-25 HKMKFADYTEAYKLA
+25 
-40 DYCKAADRAL
+40 
-50 DKSDVCQ
+50 
-57 MSAEDIK
+57 IK
-64 PDKFNID
+64 
-71 EKLNGGT
+71 T
-78 ALFLAQKTDLSNKI
+78 
-92 FEETAK
+92 
-98 EIQEDLESMGL
+98 
-109 ARGAVEV
+109 
-116 VANASIVD
+116 
-124 YNPMIMDGIYL
+124 
-135 HSYTLLNALAQNNKD
+135 
-150 EAKIQVNRAYNV
+150 
-162 QQKAVETFSKEIQ
+162 
-175 KQNEENAKD
+175 
-184 VAQMQKEAQEANQK
+184 
-198 NISDIMANYK
+198 
-208 EFERFNGYANFVNP
+208 
-222 YVTYMSGLY
+222 
-231 LMTNGHS
+231 
-238 NSDYETASN
+238 
-247 YLKRV
+247 
-252 SGMVRHNKFVKQ
+252 
-264 DLSLANKLASGT
+264 
-276 QKNLAPTAWV
+276 
-286 VFENGLV
+286 GLV
-293 ANFEEFRLDLP
+293 AVAAMVSLSSFSQDLIARQAP
-304 IFIATNNVKTASL
+304 IDKKLKTVDSL
-317 ALPYPKEREIAY
+317 ALQKQIRAEQSEYPAL
-329 KNISVSNGNKKVTTE
+329 S
-344 LLADVDNIFMAEFK
+344 L
-358 KKLPIIV
+358 
-365 TKAVTKLTLQTVAQA
+365 
-380 VAQNVYPNWNNQYAH
+380 YPNWNNQYVHA
-395 SYGNAIIPETY
+395 YGNAIIPDTY
-406 TIDLTGFRMPTP
+406 TIDLTGFHIPTP

-443 GDTIVSAFDGKV
+443 GDTIVAAFDGKV

-479 IYGHL
+479 VYGHL

-499 PIGLG
+499 VIGLG

-544 TFRKTKGVKR
+544 TFRRTQGSKR

>member
-1 MNKISF
+1 MNFSI
-7 KAILAV
+7 
-13 MLPITVAGCGTT
+13 
-25 HKMKFADYTEAYKLA
+25 
-40 DYCKAADRAL
+40 
-50 DKSDVCQ
+50 
-57 MSAEDIK
+57 IK
-64 PDKFNID
+64 
-71 EKLNGGT
+71 T
-78 ALFLAQKTDLSNKI
+78 
-92 FEETAK
+92 
-98 EIQEDLESMGL
+98 
-109 ARGAVEV
+109 
-116 VANASIVD
+116 
-124 YNPMIMDGIYL
+124 
-135 HSYTLLNALAQNNKD
+135 
-150 EAKIQVNRAYNV
+150 
-162 QQKAVETFSKEIQ
+162 
-175 KQNEENAKD
+175 
-184 VAQMQKEAQEANQK
+184 
-198 NISDIMANYK
+198 
-208 EFERFNGYANFVNP
+208 
-222 YVTYMSGLY
+222 
-231 LMTNGHS
+231 
-238 NSDYETASN
+238 
-247 YLKRV
+247 
-252 SGMVRHNKFVKQ
+252 
-264 DLSLANKLASGT
+264 
-276 QKNLAPTAWV
+276 
-286 VFENGLV
+286 GLV
-293 ANFEEFRLDLP
+293 AVAAMVSLSSFSQDLIARQAP
-304 IFIATNNVKTASL
+304 IDKKLKSVDSL
-317 ALPYPKEREIAY
+317 ALQKQIRAEQSEYPAL
-329 KNISVSNGNKKVTTE
+329 S
-344 LLADVDNIFMAEFK
+344 L
-358 KKLPIIV
+358 
-365 TKAVTKLTLQTVAQA
+365 
-380 VAQNVYPNWNNQYAH
+380 YPNWNNQYVHA
-395 SYGNAIIPETY
+395 YGNAVIPDTY
-406 TIDLTGFRMPTP
+406 TIDLTGFHMPTP

-443 GDTIVSAFDGKV
+443 GDTIVAAFDGKV

-479 IYGHL
+479 VYGHL

-499 PIGLG
+499 VIGLG

-544 TFRKTKGVKR
+544 TFRKAKGVKR

>member
-1 MNKISF
+1 MNFNCI
-7 KAILAV
+7 
-13 MLPITVAGCGTT
+13 
-25 HKMKFADYTEAYKLA
+25 
-40 DYCKAADRAL
+40 
-50 DKSDVCQ
+50 
-57 MSAEDIK
+57 IK
-64 PDKFNID
+64 
-71 EKLNGGT
+71 T
-78 ALFLAQKTDLSNKI
+78 
-92 FEETAK
+92 
-98 EIQEDLESMGL
+98 
-109 ARGAVEV
+109 
-116 VANASIVD
+116 
-124 YNPMIMDGIYL
+124 
-135 HSYTLLNALAQNNKD
+135 
-150 EAKIQVNRAYNV
+150 
-162 QQKAVETFSKEIQ
+162 
-175 KQNEENAKD
+175 
-184 VAQMQKEAQEANQK
+184 
-198 NISDIMANYK
+198 
-208 EFERFNGYANFVNP
+208 
-222 YVTYMSGLY
+222 
-231 LMTNGHS
+231 
-238 NSDYETASN
+238 
-247 YLKRV
+247 
-252 SGMVRHNKFVKQ
+252 
-264 DLSLANKLASGT
+264 
-276 QKNLAPTAWV
+276 
-286 VFENGLV
+286 GLV
-293 ANFEEFRLDLP
+293 AVAAMDSLSSFSQDLIARQAP
-304 IFIATNNVKTASL
+304 IDKKLKTVDSL
-317 ALPYPKEREIAY
+317 ALQKQIRAEQSEYPAL
-329 KNISVSNGNKKVTTE
+329 S
-344 LLADVDNIFMAEFK
+344 L
-358 KKLPIIV
+358 
-365 TKAVTKLTLQTVAQA
+365 
-380 VAQNVYPNWNNQYAH
+380 YPNWNNQYVHA
-395 SYGNAIIPETY
+395 YGNAIIPDTY
-406 TIDLTGFRMPTP
+406 TIDLTGFHMPTP

-443 GDTIVSAFDGKV
+443 GDTIVAAFDGKV

-479 IYGHL
+479 VYGHL

-499 PIGLG
+499 VIGLG

-544 TFRKTKGVKR
+544 TFRRTQGSKR

>member
-1 MNKISF
+1 MNFNCI
-7 KAILAV
+7 
-13 MLPITVAGCGTT
+13 
-25 HKMKFADYTEAYKLA
+25 
-40 DYCKAADRAL
+40 
-50 DKSDVCQ
+50 
-57 MSAEDIK
+57 IK
-64 PDKFNID
+64 
-71 EKLNGGT
+71 T
-78 ALFLAQKTDLSNKI
+78 
-92 FEETAK
+92 
-98 EIQEDLESMGL
+98 
-109 ARGAVEV
+109 
-116 VANASIVD
+116 
-124 YNPMIMDGIYL
+124 
-135 HSYTLLNALAQNNKD
+135 
-150 EAKIQVNRAYNV
+150 
-162 QQKAVETFSKEIQ
+162 
-175 KQNEENAKD
+175 
-184 VAQMQKEAQEANQK
+184 
-198 NISDIMANYK
+198 
-208 EFERFNGYANFVNP
+208 
-222 YVTYMSGLY
+222 
-231 LMTNGHS
+231 
-238 NSDYETASN
+238 
-247 YLKRV
+247 
-252 SGMVRHNKFVKQ
+252 
-264 DLSLANKLASGT
+264 
-276 QKNLAPTAWV
+276 
-286 VFENGLV
+286 GLV
-293 ANFEEFRLDLP
+293 AVAAMVSLGSFSQDLIARQAP
-304 IFIATNNVKTASL
+304 IDKKLKTVDSL
-317 ALPYPKEREIAY
+317 ALQKQIRAEQSEYPAL
-329 KNISVSNGNKKVTTE
+329 S
-344 LLADVDNIFMAEFK
+344 L
-358 KKLPIIV
+358 
-365 TKAVTKLTLQTVAQA
+365 
-380 VAQNVYPNWNNQYAH
+380 YPNWNNQYVHA
-395 SYGNAIIPETY
+395 YGNAIIPETY
-406 TIDLTGFRMPTP
+406 TIDLTGFHMPTP

-443 GDTIVSAFDGKV
+443 GDTIVAAFDGKV

-479 IYGHL
+479 VYGHL

-499 PIGLG
+499 VIGLG

-544 TFRKTKGVKR
+544 TFRKTKSVKR

-561 VADGT
+561 VADGA

>member
-1 MNKISF
+1 MNFNCI
-7 KAILAV
+7 
-13 MLPITVAGCGTT
+13 
-25 HKMKFADYTEAYKLA
+25 
-40 DYCKAADRAL
+40 
-50 DKSDVCQ
+50 
-57 MSAEDIK
+57 IK
-64 PDKFNID
+64 
-71 EKLNGGT
+71 T
-78 ALFLAQKTDLSNKI
+78 
-92 FEETAK
+92 
-98 EIQEDLESMGL
+98 
-109 ARGAVEV
+109 
-116 VANASIVD
+116 
-124 YNPMIMDGIYL
+124 
-135 HSYTLLNALAQNNKD
+135 
-150 EAKIQVNRAYNV
+150 
-162 QQKAVETFSKEIQ
+162 
-175 KQNEENAKD
+175 
-184 VAQMQKEAQEANQK
+184 
-198 NISDIMANYK
+198 
-208 EFERFNGYANFVNP
+208 
-222 YVTYMSGLY
+222 
-231 LMTNGHS
+231 
-238 NSDYETASN
+238 
-247 YLKRV
+247 
-252 SGMVRHNKFVKQ
+252 
-264 DLSLANKLASGT
+264 
-276 QKNLAPTAWV
+276 
-286 VFENGLV
+286 GLV
-293 ANFEEFRLDLP
+293 AVAAMVSLSSFSQDLIARQAP
-304 IFIATNNVKTASL
+304 IDKKLKTVDSL
-317 ALPYPKEREIAY
+317 ALQKQIRAEQSEYPAL
-329 KNISVSNGNKKVTTE
+329 S
-344 LLADVDNIFMAEFK
+344 L
-358 KKLPIIV
+358 
-365 TKAVTKLTLQTVAQA
+365 
-380 VAQNVYPNWNNQYAH
+380 YPNWNNQYVHA
-395 SYGNAIIPETY
+395 YGNAIIPDTY
-406 TIDLTGFRMPTP
+406 TIDLTGFHMPTP

-443 GDTIVSAFDGKV
+443 GDTIVAAFDGKV

-479 IYGHL
+479 VYGHL

-499 PIGLG
+499 VIGLG

-544 TFRKTKGVKR
+544 TFRRTQGSKR

-598 KPTTT
+598 NPTTT